1 MQTKIL
7 DINKI
12 KRNPDNPRYVFE
24 QQAIEELSVTIVA
37 QGIIHPIEID
47 ENNMIICGER
57 RWRAAKLAG
66 LKVVPC
72 TVMKG
77 LTPFQKLQRQYIENA
92 QHRDLNI
99 IEKGKAFRNMMK
111 LKKAEFMKARDDKHK
126 SDYHA
131 KGIKELAEEL
141 GESSWTI
148 REAMVLAEEEKAI
161 TTAIE
166 KDTIPYSHVIIANKL
181 DDPKLKEQIKEKIL
195 HNDFPNRE
203 VLKDTV
209 DWLIASPAYA
219 DKLMN
224 KSGEDLKNAIDH
236 LRDTELISKQDI
248 KKTVLMQAFPYI
260 EEEYKK
266 FSSSS
271 LSRFIEHLRDK
282 FTK

>member
-1 MQTKIL
+1 MAMKEIE
-7 DINKI
+7 IKKI
-12 KRNPDNPRYVFE
+12 KPNPDNPRYVFE
-24 QQAIEELSVTIVA
+24 QKAIDDLAETIKA

-57 RWRAAKLAG
+57 RWRAAKQAG
-66 LKVVPC
+66 LKVIPV
-72 TVMKG
+72 TIKKG

-99 IEKGKAFRNMMK
+99 VEKGRAFKNMMK
-111 LKKAEFMKARDDKHK
+111 LKKNEFLKDRDDKHK

-148 REAMVLAEEEKAI
+148 REAMVLAEEEKSV

-166 KDTIPYSHVIIANKL
+166 KDEIPYSHIIIANKV
-181 DDPKLKEQIKEKIL
+181 DDENLKEKIKEKVL
-195 HNDFPNRE
+195 HNDFSSRE

-209 DWLIASPAYA
+209 DWINKSPDYA
-219 DKLMN
+219 NKLLN
-224 KSGEDLKNAIDH
+224 KSGEDLKLALEK
-236 LRDTELISKQDI
+236 LRDTELITKQDI
-248 KKTVLMQAFPYI
+248 KKTILLQAFPYI

-266 FSSSS
+266 FQSSS
-271 LSRFIEHLRDK
+271 LSRFIEHLRNY
-282 FTK
+282 